1 MAETLDHASAM
12 AVLLR
17 FVSGASVAEEE
28 VEGALAHAAACERC
42 LRELEAGGTPACGRF
57 EDDLPDAA
65 ALLTRGEDVT
75 DRHPELAGHL
85 AGCERCTMIVAE
97 LASES
102 PAVEPGEVDV
112 PAVFERGLTLALSG
126 PDPIARRRA
135 AEQLAVSQRVG
146 PAALEAL
153 AVAAA
158 RDPEALVRSA
168 ALRALDALDE
178 AVSIPERVIE
188 AWSAWPEEAAGF
200 IAGVL
205 ERLSGEPAREGITR
219 LEASG
224 APGEPLEVSG
234 RRGIH
239 GTVAEEKDGLWLT
252 LEGLPAEMEDTTPVV
267 AVPTALQEGAPP
279 AEWPGERPGLV
290 PASEAVAGGSIRLRL
305 VKHPPA
311 DKAALFREMYLLSR
325 TRA

>member
-1 MAETLDHASAM
+1 MAELDHASAM

-17 FVSGASVAEEE
+17 FVSGASVAEDE

-42 LRELEAGGTPACGRF
+42 LRELEAGGTPACTRF

-65 ALLTRGEDVT
+65 PLLARGEDAAG
-75 DRHPELAGHL
+75 RHPELAAHL
-85 AGCERCTMIVAE
+85 TECERCTLIVAE
-97 LASES
+97 LAGETQ
-102 PAVEPGEVDV
+102 AGEPGEVDV

-188 AWSAWPEEAAGF
+188 AWSAWPAEAAGF

-224 APGEPLEVSG
+224 APGERLEVSG
-234 RRGIH
+234 HRGIH
-239 GTVAEEKDGLWLT
+239 GTIAEEEDGLWLT
-252 LEGLPAEMEDTTPVV
+252 LEGLPSELEDTTPLV
-267 AVPTALQEGAPP
+267 AVPTALEESAPP

-290 PASEAVAGGSIRLRL
+290 PASEPVAGGSIRLRL

-311 DKAALFREMYLLSR
+311 DKAALFREMYLL
-325 TRA
+325 TRAPA